1 MSRTAARPTSL
12 PRTLGRLALGGALA
26 FAGTT
31 HLTVAR
37 EEFQAQVPTWVP
49 LDDDTVVL
57 ASGVAEITLGALLVT
72 QAKRRVLVGWLAA
85 AFFVAIFPGNVS
97 QLVNRVDAFGLDT
110 DAKRWGRLP
119 FQAVLIALSLWST
132 GAWRDRRSLR
142 RR

>member
-1 MSRTAARPTSL
+1 MTRPLARPTSL

-37 EEFQAQVPTWVP
+37 EEFRAQVPGWVP
-49 LDDDTVVL
+49 LDEDTVVL
-57 ASGVAEITLGALLVT
+57 ASGVAEITLGALLLT
-72 QAKRRVLVGWLAA
+72 QKKRRVLVGWLAA
-85 AFFVAIFPGNVS
+85 AFFVAIFPGNIS
-97 QLVNRVDAFGLDT
+97 QLTGRVDAFGLDT
-110 DAKRWGRLP
+110 DVKRWARLP
-119 FQAVLIALSLWST
+119 FQGVLVWLSLWST